1 MEEMTERGLAGR
13 EGVAAAALQTGTWGP
28 DMVAGRPAK
37 SKQTHPSDQ
46 LLCAVGWGLL
56 GVFKPFSWEQ
66 LPARWETCLGAGSDL
81 KGRKEE
87 GHKNKRNLLN
97 TWGLRTVHL
106 DRLNC
111 FISIPRSKKAP
122 GAGDGEVAPC
132 PL

>member
-1 MEEMTERGLAGR
+1 MTERGLAGR

-97 TWGLRTVHL
+97 TWAKNCPSGQAELFHL
-106 DRLNC
+106 H
-111 FISIPRSKKAP
+111 PTKQAP